1 AAPTPPPKLTVDAI
15 VKGAKQ
21 EKISSSKIYSKSGG
35 FGQATNDFDALQG
48 NEVQIKQPSSGGTL
62 RMKELPDGSKAILR
76 DVSSDG
82 RPTLQVQPNTGAP
95 IKIRYNP

>member
-1 AAPTPPPKLTVDAI
+1 
-15 VKGAKQ
+15 
-21 EKISSSKIYSKSGG
+21 
-35 FGQATNDFDALQG
+35 
-48 NEVQIKQPSSGGTL
+48 
-62 RMKELPDGSKAILR
+62 MKELPDGSKAILR